1 MVAAA
6 KTNLEGEI
14 YNIGSPKRVS
24 LEEMKRGNNQGLF
37 PKDNE
42 SEITF
47 DPSKPDT
54 LKSLLDCSKTK
65 DELGYNPEYT
75 FVKMMQDFKIE
86 MEEQPFSKLWGT
98 SKDYDQI
105 YKKQIGE

>member
-1 MVAAA
+1 M
-6 KTNLEGEI
+6 I
-14 YNIGSPKRVS
+14 
-24 LEEMKRGNNQGLF
+24 RGIIEVFSQ
-37 PKDNE
+37 KDNE

-54 LKSLLDCSKTK
+54 LQSLLDWSKTK
-65 DELGYNPEYT
+65 DELGYNLEYT

-86 MEEQPFSKLWGT
+86 MEEEPFSKLWGT